1 MGRIIK
7 GRDVAC
13 IYWYSYTDFTH
24 RTKSIMKN
32 LTKEQQKE
40 LEMLAT
46 EIEAE
51 AIQMKLDYE
60 DNPSEMSGSVVV
72 VHEDADILNEEK
84 HSLEDEEE

>member
-1 MGRIIK
+1 MNPK
-7 GRDVAC
+7 N
-13 IYWYSYTDFTH
+13 
-24 RTKSIMKN
+24 MKN
-32 LTKEQQKE
+32 ELTKEQIKE

-72 VHEDADILNEEK
+72 VHKDSEF
-84 HSLEDEEE
+84 LEDDKKS

>member
-1 MGRIIK
+1 
-7 GRDVAC
+7 
-13 IYWYSYTDFTH
+13 
-24 RTKSIMKN
+24 MKN

-40 LEMLAT
+40 LKMLAA

-51 AIQMKLDYE
+51 AIQMKLDYK